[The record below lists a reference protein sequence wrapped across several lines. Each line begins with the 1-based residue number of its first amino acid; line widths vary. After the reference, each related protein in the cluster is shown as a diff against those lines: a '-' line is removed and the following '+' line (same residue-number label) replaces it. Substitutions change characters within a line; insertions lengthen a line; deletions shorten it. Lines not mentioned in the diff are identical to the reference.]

1 MSRRRRSAGGWARA
15 LGRRM
20 GRHRR
25 RIVGAACLAV
35 FLSAVLPIGSCR
47 TIDDIPTRVEA
58 LGYHDTASPA
68 PSFRNEPDIRVRI
81 KKDASTVTLGSVL
94 TTGGS
99 VVFRPVQGGAP
110 LTLPAPVT
118 VSATRDGFLVSGPGG
133 MRRQF
138 GYGVDLDV
146 LSSSPGAGTA
156 ARVGPLRVDGVV
168 HESAVRLLGEWSEG
182 GERFQVIAVMDIET
196 YLPGVLNR
204 ELFKDWPV
212 ETFRAQAVTARSY
225 ALHERHRARAAGRPF
240 DVESDTS
247 DQVYGGAT
255 NNPRALNAA
264 RDTRGIVLVAGP
276 RDQLLRAYYSS
287 TCGGRP
293 ASAADVWPTTR
304 GFEFNLAP
312 ALQGRPRPH
321 WCQDSTLYRW
331 TTTRG
336 DEELSRRLRAWG
348 RQAGSPVKG
357 IGRVRS
363 AEVVRRNPA
372 DRPGRFRLTD
382 DAGRTYE
389 LSAEDLR
396 IACNFPAEGTP
407 EITRQT
413 RVASGDVTLD
423 VWADRVQI
431 AGRGFGHGVG
441 MCQWC
446 AKGMA
451 DRGMPYR
458 RMLETFYPGARIKK
472 VY

>member
-1 MSRRRRSAGGWARA
+1 M
-15 LGRRM
+15 
-20 GRHRR
+20 
-25 RIVGAACLAV
+25 CLAV
-35 FLSAVLPIGSCR
+35 FLAAVLPIGSCR
-47 TIDDIPTRVEA
+47 TIEDIPSRVEA
-58 LGYHDTASPA
+58 LGYGDTVSPV
-68 PSFRNEPDIRVRI
+68 PSFRGEPDIRVRI

-99 VVFRPVQGGAP
+99 VVIRPVQGGSP
-110 LTLPAPVT
+110 VTLPAPVT
-118 VSATRDGFLVSGPGG
+118 VSASRDGFVAAGPGG
-133 MRRQF
+133 VRRQF

-146 LSSSPGAGTA
+146 LSSAQSGTG

-168 HESAVRLLGEWSEG
+168 HESAVRLLGDWSEG
-182 GERFQVIAVMDIET
+182 GERFQVIAMMDVET
-196 YLPGVLNR
+196 YLPGVLHR
-204 ELFKDWPV
+204 ELFKDWPL
-212 ETFRAQAVTARSY
+212 ETFRAQAVAARSY

-255 NNPRALNAA
+255 SNPRALNAA

-304 GFEFNLAP
+304 GFEFNTSP
-312 ALQGRPRPH
+312 ALQGRARDH
-321 WCQDSTLYRW
+321 WCQASPLYRW

-348 RQAGSPVKG
+348 RSAGSPVRN

-363 AEVVRRNPA
+363 AEVVRRNGA
-372 DRPGRFRLTD
+372 DRPGRYRLTD
-382 DAGRTYE
+382 DAGRAYE
-389 LSAEDLR
+389 LSAEELR

-407 EITRQT
+407 EVTRQT
-413 RVASGDVTLD
+413 RVASGDVAID

-451 DRGMPYR
+451 DKGTAYR
-458 RMLETFYPGARIKK
+458 RMLEIFYPGARIRKI
-472 VY
+472 Y